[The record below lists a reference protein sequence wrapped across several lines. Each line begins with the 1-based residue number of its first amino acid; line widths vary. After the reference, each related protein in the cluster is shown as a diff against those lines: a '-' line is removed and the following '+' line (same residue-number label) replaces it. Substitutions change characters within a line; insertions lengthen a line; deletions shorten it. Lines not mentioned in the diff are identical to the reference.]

1 MVPVARKIKK
11 VEGLEAHQDLAR
23 GFIGG
28 SGALPE
34 TQQGMLVRLT
44 VPSQPIKTSSA
55 TRLLVDKQPY
65 HYKRCW
71 FGSSISK
78 AGRTGVSLRQGYE

>member
-28 SGALPE
+28 SGGSTRDPTRNVGTADCP
-34 TQQGMLVRLT
+34 Q
-44 VPSQPIKTSSA
+44 SA
-55 TRLLVDKQPY
+55 DKN
-65 HYKRCW
+65 
-71 FGSSISK
+71 
-78 AGRTGVSLRQGYE
+78 